1 MGFKFFL
8 IPVRDNSA
16 VESELNAFLC
26 GHRILSVDRRWVDL
40 GHDSFWSL
48 CVDYLDGD
56 QPTGDNGR
64 NRSRTKDYK
73 EVLSPDDFSV
83 FVKLRELRKEIAQAE
98 AIPVY
103 AVFTNEQLAKM
114 VETRVKST
122 SDLEAI
128 AGVGDARIGKY
139 GDRFLTC
146 LQTCWTRSDETD
158 GTAL

>member
-1 MGFKFFL
+1 MAFKFFL

-16 VESELNAFLC
+16 VEAELNAFLC

-40 GHDSFWSL
+40 GYDSFWSL
-48 CVDYLDGD
+48 CVDYLEGD
-56 QPTGDNGR
+56 PRAGDTGR

-73 EVLSPDDFSV
+73 EVLSPDDFAV

-114 VETRVKST
+114 VETRVNSIR
-122 SDLEAI
+122 DLEAI

-139 GDRFLTC
+139 GDRFLSC
-146 LQTCWTRSDETD
+146 LETCWTRSDETN
-158 GTAL
+158 GTAV